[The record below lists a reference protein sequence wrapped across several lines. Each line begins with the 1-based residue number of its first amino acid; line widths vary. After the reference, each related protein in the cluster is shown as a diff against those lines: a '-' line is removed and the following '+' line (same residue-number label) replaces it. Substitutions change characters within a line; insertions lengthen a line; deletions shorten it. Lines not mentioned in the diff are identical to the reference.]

1 MTPSETIKTHMV
13 KKVMTLKP
21 DQDVLEAIALF
32 VKNGV
37 SGAPVVNDRGELIGM
52 LSDTDCIK
60 AAVKAGF
67 DPAWRGL
74 VSEFMTKEVD
84 TVSTNTSLMEV
95 AERFMKQRF
104 RRYPVIDDDGLL
116 VGQVSRLDVLRG
128 LNKMDRGYA

>member
-1 MTPSETIKTHMV
+1 
-13 KKVMTLKP
+13 
-21 DQDVLEAIALF
+21 
-32 VKNGV
+32 
-37 SGAPVVNDRGELIGM
+37 
-52 LSDTDCIK
+52 
-60 AAVKAGF
+60 
-67 DPAWRGL
+67 
-74 VSEFMTKEVD
+74 MTKEVD